1 MKFSAAWKRVHR
13 GEADMME
20 EDKLHEECGVFGVW
34 SSGAGGPEGGAEGV
48 GGTAGSGCRDAGL
61 SVAQLVYYGLLAL
74 QHRGQESA
82 GIVCDGVEPFE
93 EITSCVPE
101 VNADDLRS
109 KQPGPAPAFQLE
121 KGMGLVSEVFS
132 PQKLA
137 GLSGTAGLGH
147 TRYSTAGGST
157 PVNAQPL
164 IGHTKQGPLA
174 VVHNG
179 NLTNAEIIRELL
191 EESGSVFRTE
201 SDSEVLLNLVARSA
215 VKKGAAEAVWDATQA
230 VQGSFS
236 FIVMTNDSMIGARDR
251 NGIRPLCIGTLG
263 GGYVFASES
272 CALDAVGAAFL
283 RDVDPGEIVVVN
295 SEGLHSLQGSEKTR
309 TQTCSFE
316 YIYFARPDSVID
328 GKSVY
333 EIRRESGKILAREAP
348 VEADFVAAV
357 PDSGVPAAIGY
368 SEQSGTPYGI
378 ALIKNRYAGRSFI
391 KPSDGDRRRTVQVK
405 LNPMTGAVKGKSIV
419 LIDDSIVRGTTMQ
432 MLVSRLRQAGAA
444 EVHVRIA
451 SPPVAFPCYF
461 GIDTPYRKDLISSR
475 QNEARVREYIG
486 ADSLAFLSLEG
497 LAAALGGQD
506 AFCTGCFAGVYPVGA
521 PIGTSTAVFSRAG
534 VQYEV

>member
-1 MKFSAAWKRVHR
+1 MV
-13 GEADMME
+13 
-20 EDKLHEECGVFGVW
+20 EDKLHEECGVCGVW
-34 SSGAGGPEGGAEGV
+34 
-48 GGTAGSGCRDAGL
+48 L
-61 SVAQLVYYGLLAL
+61 SKIDQLTVSQILYYSLLAL

-82 GIVCDGVEPFE
+82 GIVCNGKE
-93 EITSCVPE
+93 ESRSANPVPSRRGE
-101 VNADDLRS
+101 A
-109 KQPGPAPAFQLE
+109 AFQLE

-132 PQKLA
+132 TEKIE
-137 GLSGTAGLGH
+137 GLGGTAGLGH

-164 IGHTKQGPLA
+164 TGHSKQGQLA

-179 NLTNAEIIRELL
+179 TLTNAEIIRELL

-201 SDSEVLLNLVARSA
+201 SDSEVILNLVARSA

-230 VQGSFS
+230 IQGSFS
-236 FIVMTNDSMIGARDR
+236 FIVMTSDTLIGARDR
-251 NGIRPLCIGTLG
+251 NGIRPLCIGTLKE
-263 GGYVFASES
+263 GYVMASES
-272 CALDAVGAAFL
+272 CALEAVGAEFL
-283 RDVDPGEIVVVN
+283 RDVEPGEIVVIN
-295 SEGLHSLQGSEKTR
+295 SEGVHSLRGSEKTR

-316 YIYFARPDSVID
+316 YIYFARPDSIVD

-333 EIRRESGKILAREAP
+333 EMRRESGKILAGEAA

-368 SEQSGTPYGI
+368 SEQSGVPYGI

-391 KPSDGDRRRTVQVK
+391 EPSEGDRRRTVQVK
-405 LNPMTGAVKGKSIV
+405 LNPLAGAVRGKRVV

-432 MLVSRLRQAGAA
+432 MLVARLRKVGAA

-461 GIDTPYRKDLISSR
+461 GIDTPYREDLISSHR
-475 QNEARVREYIG
+475 DEERVREYIDS
-486 ADSLAFLSLEG
+486 DSLAFLSLEG
-497 LAAALGGQD
+497 LSRALGGRD
-506 AFCTGCFAGVYPVGA
+506 SFCTGCFAGVYPVGA
-521 PIGTSTAVFSRAG
+521 PIGASLEVFKQKT